1 MDFADLK
8 KNIQKLYGPA
18 LALEASM
25 SRRTR
30 RHLEM
35 IFGIVALSGLG
46 ASLML
51 HLSGILGGF
60 DATLIAHK
68 TFGATC
74 MSAILW
80 ATFFLLECF
89 YNSYYYREV
98 GEKDFYASFDLA
110 NAIRAVKKDITGG
123 FFTTHLGKLVLL
135 RCGISLSAFGDF
147 LASRKSVV
155 SPESVSFRLPG
166 NELSLSAFLLSLV
179 RADKPLAEFL
189 FAFSIQEKELSGIA
203 DWIEELSFASSR
215 AERWWGE
222 ENLSRVQGVGQDW
235 SYGQVYNLKK
245 YEKPLIS
252 GLSRHYRVHSSYG
265 VKELAE
271 LESVLSRTRDANA
284 LLVGDDEAGRLQIAA
299 HLSQAISEGASLAR
313 LRHKRVILLDN
324 DALVSANGS
333 KAAFESEFM
342 GIMAEAVRAGN
353 IVLVIDNLPGLIS
366 AAAAFGADFP
376 ALLENFLSSQG
387 LQVIALSNTDRFHA
401 VLEKNQIFMQH
412 FENILIREIDDSNAL
427 KVLENE
433 LVRFEREGLF
443 FTYPALLAVVDGAER
458 YFPDGVMPD
467 KAIDLLLEIVPKLLS
482 ERKSLVEKGDVLGLI
497 ETKTGIPVGEVKA
510 EEREK
515 LLDLE
520 NILKARIV
528 GQDEAV
534 KTVSS
539 AVRRARSGIT
549 NPDRPLGSFLFL
561 GPTGVGKT
569 ETTKVLADVF
579 FGESARI
586 LRLDMSEYSG
596 ADSVE
601 KLIGSFG
608 SGKEGVLSSLLRER
622 QYGVLLLDEFE
633 KTTPDVMNLFLQIL
647 DEGFFSDSSGRK
659 VSARNL
665 IIIATSNAGSDRIW
679 SAMQAGKDL
688 SREKDAIVD
697 DIVKSGVFKP
707 ELLNRFDG
715 VVLFHPLTPAHLKR
729 IAGLMLQKL
738 HDRLAM
744 QGINLAIDENLIDYV
759 VGFGTDPKFGA
770 RPMNRAI
777 QDKVEE
783 AVARKILADSIP
795 KGQEIRLNQGDF
807 S

>member
-1 MDFADLK
+1 
-8 KNIQKLYGPA
+8 
-18 LALEASM
+18 
-25 SRRTR
+25 
-30 RHLEM
+30 
-35 IFGIVALSGLG
+35 
-46 ASLML
+46 
-51 HLSGILGGF
+51 
-60 DATLIAHK
+60 
-68 TFGATC
+68 
-74 MSAILW
+74 
-80 ATFFLLECF
+80 
-89 YNSYYYREV
+89 
-98 GEKDFYASFDLA
+98 
-110 NAIRAVKKDITGG
+110 
-123 FFTTHLGKLVLL
+123 
-135 RCGISLSAFGDF
+135 
-147 LASRKSVV
+147 
-155 SPESVSFRLPG
+155 
-166 NELSLSAFLLSLV
+166 
-179 RADKPLAEFL
+179 
-189 FAFSIQEKELSGIA
+189 
-203 DWIEELSFASSR
+203 
-215 AERWWGE
+215 
-222 ENLSRVQGVGQDW
+222 
-235 SYGQVYNLKK
+235 
-245 YEKPLIS
+245 
-252 GLSRHYRVHSSYG
+252 
-265 VKELAE
+265 
-271 LESVLSRTRDANA
+271 
-284 LLVGDDEAGRLQIAA
+284 
-299 HLSQAISEGASLAR
+299 
-313 LRHKRVILLDN
+313 
-324 DALVSANGS
+324 
-333 KAAFESEFM
+333 
-342 GIMAEAVRAGN
+342 
-353 IVLVIDNLPGLIS
+353 
-366 AAAAFGADFP
+366 
-376 ALLENFLSSQG
+376 
-387 LQVIALSNTDRFHA
+387 
-401 VLEKNQIFMQH
+401 
-412 FENILIREIDDSNAL
+412 
-427 KVLENE
+427 
-433 LVRFEREGLF
+433 
-443 FTYPALLAVVDGAER
+443 
-458 YFPDGVMPD
+458 
-467 KAIDLLLEIVPKLLS
+467 
-482 ERKSLVEKGDVLGLI
+482 
-497 ETKTGIPVGEVKA
+497 VKA

>member
-1 MDFADLK
+1 
-8 KNIQKLYGPA
+8 
-18 LALEASM
+18 
-25 SRRTR
+25 
-30 RHLEM
+30 
-35 IFGIVALSGLG
+35 
-46 ASLML
+46 
-51 HLSGILGGF
+51 
-60 DATLIAHK
+60 
-68 TFGATC
+68 
-74 MSAILW
+74 
-80 ATFFLLECF
+80 
-89 YNSYYYREV
+89 
-98 GEKDFYASFDLA
+98 
-110 NAIRAVKKDITGG
+110 
-123 FFTTHLGKLVLL
+123 
-135 RCGISLSAFGDF
+135 
-147 LASRKSVV
+147 
-155 SPESVSFRLPG
+155 
-166 NELSLSAFLLSLV
+166 
-179 RADKPLAEFL
+179 
-189 FAFSIQEKELSGIA
+189 
-203 DWIEELSFASSR
+203 
-215 AERWWGE
+215 
-222 ENLSRVQGVGQDW
+222 
-235 SYGQVYNLKK
+235 
-245 YEKPLIS
+245 
-252 GLSRHYRVHSSYG
+252 
-265 VKELAE
+265 
-271 LESVLSRTRDANA
+271 
-284 LLVGDDEAGRLQIAA
+284 
-299 HLSQAISEGASLAR
+299 
-313 LRHKRVILLDN
+313 
-324 DALVSANGS
+324 
-333 KAAFESEFM
+333 
-342 GIMAEAVRAGN
+342 
-353 IVLVIDNLPGLIS
+353 
-366 AAAAFGADFP
+366 
-376 ALLENFLSSQG
+376 
-387 LQVIALSNTDRFHA
+387 